1 METLIKQER
10 IDLRTTLEIKQTLV
24 RAAAH
29 RGTSVSAFLLDA
41 AQQQA
46 RKILEEEETIV
57 LSPEDWV
64 AFSSILD
71 NEDKPCL
78 KLGNAMQKHL
88 NRKA

>member
-71 NEDKPCL
+71 NEDKPRL

>member
-1 METLIKQER
+1 METSVKQER
-10 IDLRTTLEIKQTLV
+10 IDLRTTSEIKQTLI

-46 RKILEEEETIV
+46 RKILEEKESVI
-57 LSPEDWV
+57 LSPQDWT

-71 NEDKPCL
+71 DNDKPRP
-78 KLGNAMQKHL
+78 KLSSAMQKHL
-88 NRKA
+88 NRRV